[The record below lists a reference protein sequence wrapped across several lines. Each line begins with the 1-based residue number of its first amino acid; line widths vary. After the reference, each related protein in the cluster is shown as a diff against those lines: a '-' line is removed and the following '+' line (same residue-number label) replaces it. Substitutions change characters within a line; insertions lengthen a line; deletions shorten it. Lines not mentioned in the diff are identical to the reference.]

1 MDTITEMET
10 KLEVRRHIEAFCE
23 FATKSAR
30 HGEVYEIV
38 GGAKYIKIATGPAG
52 FHGAGRSVHCFVN
65 ALTGDVYK
73 AATWHKP
80 ALNGSRYNLMT
91 LEGRNELERNF
102 EFSSGFLYAS
112 YKKK

>member
-1 MDTITEMET
+1 METISEMET
-10 KLEVRRHIEAFCE
+10 KLEVRRHIEAFIE
-23 FATKSAR
+23 FATKNCKA
-30 HGEVYEIV
+30 GYVYSIV
-38 GGAKYIKIATGPAG
+38 GGAKYIKIASGPAG
-52 FHGAGRSVHCFVN
+52 YQGAGRSVHCFIN

-102 EFSSGFLYAS
+102 GFSTGYLYAS
-112 YKKK
+112 YIKK